1 MSKWISL
8 AGIARIALLF
18 WAAWLSVV
26 VTTNLLNVL
35 VAVGALPHSFAFTSG
50 NWQWINQVMD
60 PLAVPRGLQA
70 IFFAGAITWE
80 ALAAVLFWRAAYT
93 YGGRLLG
100 QEREVLAACAVN
112 LALWAAFQV
121 LDEVFLAYQPEQ
133 VHRAIFL
140 NQIATIVLLVVLPHM
155 GGDRDRGESDE
166 SPTDPI
172 FPAA

>member
-1 MSKWISL
+1 MSQWAML
-8 AGIARIALLF
+8 TGIGRLVLLF

-35 VAVGALPHSFAFTSG
+35 VAVGTLPHSFAFTSG

-60 PLAVPRGLQA
+60 PLAVPRALQGA
-70 IFFAGAITWE
+70 FFAGAILWE
-80 ALAAVLFWRAAYT
+80 GVAAVLFWRAVIVYR
-93 YGGRLLG
+93 GRSIG
-100 QEREVLAACAVN
+100 QEHAALAACAVN

-140 NQIATIVLLVVLPHM
+140 NQIATIILLAVLSAM
-155 GGDRDRGESDE
+155 GGPRHHRESDE

-172 FPAA
+172 LPAE